1 MSRPVIVTVLG
12 SAQIIAYGTTYYLLT
27 VLAPHITTETGWPS
41 GWIFGSFTIA
51 LLVSGLVSPRVGRVI
66 DRFGGRPVLV
76 SSAVFLAAG
85 LAMLGISPT
94 LPVFTAGWV
103 IIGIGM
109 GTGLYDPAF
118 STLGRLYGENAR
130 SAITYVTLFG
140 GFASTVCWPLSAFL
154 TGYSGWRFACFT
166 YAAVHAFIV
175 LPLYLFLIPSEEE
188 LIPSSSVPPDGLPGG
203 KFREEG
209 RTGKTAKG
217 AKAAKAGMRSF
228 LPLEPDERKV
238 FFLLAAGQTLAS
250 VVITILAVHILVLL
264 QARGVSLAVA
274 VGLGALLGPSQVGA
288 RILEAIF
295 GRRLHPV
302 WSLVAATAAVAAGL
316 GLMTIGA
323 GFVTAGIII
332 YGAGNGVRSIARGTV
347 PLAIFGREGYASLM
361 GMLSMPVLLMQAAS
375 PLLGL
380 ALIKYTGAE
389 STMFILCIISV
400 LNILIA
406 AALIPYTRQQAP
418 AAVN

>member
-1 MSRPVIVTVLG
+1 MSRPVIVSALG
-12 SAQIIAYGTTYYLLT
+12 TAQIIAYGTTYYLLA
-27 VLAPHITTETGWPS
+27 VLAPHITRDTGWPS
-41 GWIFGSFTIA
+41 GWIFGSFTAA

-85 LAMLGISPT
+85 LAMLGISPS
-94 LPVFTAGWV
+94 LPVFMAGWV

-140 GFASTVCWPLSAFL
+140 GFASTICWPLSAYL
-154 TGYSGWRFACFT
+154 TGYGGWRFACFT
-166 YAAVHAFIV
+166 YAAVQAFIV

-188 LIPSSSVPPDGLPGG
+188 LIPVPAAADRGAASGG
-203 KFREEG
+203 
-209 RTGKTAKG
+209 TGSPVSIKPENR
-217 AKAAKAGMRSF
+217 KA
-228 LPLEPDERKV
+228 
-238 FFLLAAGQTLAS
+238 FFLFAVGQTLAS
-250 VVITILAVHILVLL
+250 VVITILAVHILALL
-264 QARGVSLAVA
+264 QARGVSLAAA

-288 RILEAIF
+288 RLLEALF

-302 WSLVAATAAVAAGL
+302 WSLVAASAAVVAGL
-316 GLMTIGA
+316 GFMTLGT
-323 GFVTAGIII
+323 GYVTAGIII
-332 YGAGNGVRSIARGTV
+332 YGAGNGILSIARGTV

-361 GMLSMPVLLMQAAS
+361 GMLSMPVLVMQAAS

-380 ALIKYTGAE
+380 AMIKYTGAAN
-389 STMFILCIISV
+389 TMLLLCGISV
-400 LNILIA
+400 LNVLLV
-406 AALIPYTRQQAP
+406 AALIPYTAHR
-418 AAVN
+418 

>member
-1 MSRPVIVTVLG
+1 MSRTVIVTALG

-27 VLAPHITTETGWPS
+27 VLAPLITRETGWPS
-41 GWIFGSFTIA
+41 GWIFGSFTAA

-66 DRFGGRPVLV
+66 DRIGGRPVLV
-76 SSAVFLAAG
+76 SSAVFFAVG
-85 LAMLGISPT
+85 LAMLGMSPS
-94 LPVFTAGWV
+94 LPVFMAGWV
-103 IIGIGM
+103 IIGMGM

-130 SAITYVTLFG
+130 NAITDVTLFG
-140 GFASTVCWPLSAFL
+140 GFASTICWPLSAFL
-154 TGYSGWRFACFT
+154 AGYGGWRFACFT

-188 LIPSSSVPPDGLPGG
+188 LIPAAAIPSSGLPAG
-203 KFREEG
+203 KS
-209 RTGKTAKG
+209 GKTAK
-217 AKAAKAGMRSF
+217 AGKKSL
-228 LPLEPDERKV
+228 LPVRPDDRKV

-288 RILEAIF
+288 RILEALL

-316 GLMTIGA
+316 GLMTIGT

-332 YGAGNGVRSIARGTV
+332 YGAGNGIRSIARGTV

-380 ALIKYTGAE
+380 ALIKYTGAAN
-389 STMFILCIISV
+389 TMLILCIISV
-400 LNILIA
+400 INILIA
-406 AALIPYTRQQAP
+406 SALIPYARQQV
-418 AAVN
+418 AAVVK

>member
-1 MSRPVIVTVLG
+1 MNRTVIVTALG

-27 VLAPHITTETGWPS
+27 VLAPHITRSTGWPS
-41 GWIFGSFTIA
+41 GWIFGSFTAA

-85 LAMLGISPT
+85 LAMLGMSPS
-94 LPVFTAGWV
+94 LPVFIAGWV

-140 GFASTVCWPLSAFL
+140 GFASTICWPLSAFL
-154 TGYSGWRFACFT
+154 AGYGGWRFACLT

-188 LIPSSSVPPDGLPGG
+188 LIPSSAVPSPGLPAG
-203 KFREEG
+203 KIWKE
-209 RTGKTAKG
+209 GKTAKT
-217 AKAAKAGMRSF
+217 AKSGQRPF
-228 LPLEPDERKV
+228 LPVKPDDRKV

-288 RILEAIF
+288 RILEALL

-332 YGAGNGVRSIARGTV
+332 YGAGNGIRSIARGTV

-361 GMLSMPVLLMQAAS
+361 GMLSMPVLIMQAAS
-375 PLLGL
+375 PLMGL

-389 STMFILCIISV
+389 NTMLILCIISV
-400 LNILIA
+400 INILIA
-406 AALIPYTRQQAP
+406 AALIPYTRQQVP
-418 AAVN
+418 AAVK